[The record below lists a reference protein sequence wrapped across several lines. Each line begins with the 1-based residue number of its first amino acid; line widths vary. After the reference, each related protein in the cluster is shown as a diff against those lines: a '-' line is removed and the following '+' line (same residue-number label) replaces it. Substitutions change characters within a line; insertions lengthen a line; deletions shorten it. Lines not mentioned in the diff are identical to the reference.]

1 MNLENFLEDKIIS
14 RRTYNVLTYNNLST
28 IENLLD
34 KVRACGGVDKLKLR
48 NSGKGTQIEIEKL
61 IVLVLGETPASEDFA
76 YFNRI
81 YQPFMMDRLSEL
93 QVSLLDK
100 KIKIFFEELKQKSK
114 NAINTFLKE
123 DLSFENFFYNIFSQI
138 QFKISTLPSI
148 GKRSEEDIESFLI
161 RIVSERNFIE
171 KTGNNILLENQMSE
185 ETFSN
190 PFYKPYFMVNLS
202 KLQIGILDKK
212 IKMFFEALS
221 QRPKNA
227 INTFLEADLSFENIF
242 LKIFSQIQFKINT
255 LHNVGKKS
263 GEDVAFF
270 LARIILEHHFTIEAG
285 NDVLLEKRNYIELE
299 LLFNIDDEDIKAY
312 SLIDSENKIKL
323 FKLIEVYLFYKN
335 PDKRFRVIYK
345 HLFTKKNEKANLTTV
360 ANQLNI
366 TRERVRQI
374 VNKFDETINKELA
387 VFKQIDSS
395 LYNTYISNNSDF
407 LFISPAQCNTINEK
421 ENTQFSQKFLSVIF
435 AHLHKEKY
443 VLFSN
448 NIHDF
453 ENHYLIDKLLFDVF
467 RFEDFC
473 NEIKNILNADINADF
488 EMDLLSFAYKYISKS
503 EKVLEDINQVIPVIE
518 EILFQEFNPK
528 LMVMDG
534 LMTIRKNTRVSSKD
548 ILVQLLT
555 VLGKPSK
562 IEDIIKQAAIQFED
576 LQIAENNI
584 RPLLKE
590 KHLFN
595 YYGRSS
601 TYGLVKWEEEDEN
614 LKSGTMRDIIELFL
628 IQHSRPMH
636 ISEIINY
643 ISKYRENI
651 TERSIYSSLHAGED
665 RFIHFKFG
673 FWGSHSNNYQ
683 EFVPNQ
689 PHKFFQKEIIKIIT
703 KQRLTYVQVVDFFAN
718 RDKLLP
724 IQTQVILDKM
734 IKSSILRLE
743 NDILCYY
750 ATCK

>member
-453 ENHYLIDKLLFDVF
+453 ENYYLIDKLLFDVF

-743 NDILCYY
+743 NNILCYY